1 MLIILDEDL
10 PSRRE
15 IRRQQQKVEDCQEE
29 AMGVMEAL
37 MDKYLAE
44 GDQEGFKKTNEEL
57 EIIERECTS
66 AQNRAQE
73 YLDSR
78 AHEESS
84 TASGKSARM
93 KMSQVKEDQTEQWRI
108 ESDERKKHLRQ
119 LEKETELIKDNRT
132 ILDPR
137 VIKEKEEE
145 ILREIDMEQ
154 QEQRRR
160 EMKINLSINQQQQQ
174 KEEMKTKREDNA
186 NIRSEDQ
193 ELIGRDLW
201 KQLRRVSI
209 PIFDGNKSTYESWK
223 AAFTA
228 CIDQAPAAPEY
239 KFLQLRQHL
248 AGDALKCIE
257 NLGHSAGAYEA
268 SKNRLER
275 KFGGSRRRLT
285 IYIEQLEGFRSI
297 QYGNA
302 KDVEEFSDLLDV
314 AITNLRESRQYHE
327 LGTGSLYVKI
337 QRKLPEM
344 MLANYHRWI
353 FENNHV
359 ESVETLT
366 DWIVQEAEFQTIATE
381 TIKGITANQKK
392 KKHNNGT
399 FFSDPKVYNFRQCKI
414 CNGKHGV

>member
-1 MLIILDEDL
+1 MVASINNHVIPYIYGDDGSNVRDQNAAISRISGVMGRIQLEQVTGITEEMPKIMKAAVNSTSNNVTTDARQQIEDLKRQKVRKKSAFTKARRAMLILLDEDL

-15 IRRQQQKVEDCQEE
+15 IRHQQQKVEDCQEE

-44 GDQEGFKKTNEEL
+44 GDQEGVKKINEEL

-66 AQNRAQE
+66 AQNRTQE

-84 TASGKSARM
+84 IASGKSARM
-93 KMSQVKEDQTEQWRI
+93 KMSQVKKDQIEQWRI
-108 ESDERKKHLRQ
+108 ESDERRKHLRQ

-145 ILREIDMEQ
+145 ILREIEMEQ

-160 EMKINLSINQQQQQ
+160 EMKINLSINQQQQ
-174 KEEMKTKREDNA
+174 KEDVKTKREDNA
-186 NIRSEDQ
+186 NIRREDQ

-228 CIDQAPAAPEY
+228 CIDQAPATPEY
-239 KFLQLRQHL
+239 KLLQLRQYL
-248 AGDALKCIE
+248 AGM
-257 NLGHSAGAYEA
+257 
-268 SKNRLER
+268 
-275 KFGGSRRRLT
+275 
-285 IYIEQLEGFRSI
+285 
-297 QYGNA
+297 
-302 KDVEEFSDLLDV
+302 
-314 AITNLRESRQYHE
+314 
-327 LGTGSLYVKI
+327 
-337 QRKLPEM
+337 P
-344 MLANYHRWI
+344 
-353 FENNHV
+353 
-359 ESVETLT
+359 
-366 DWIVQEAEFQTIATE
+366 
-381 TIKGITANQKK
+381 
-392 KKHNNGT
+392 
-399 FFSDPKVYNFRQCKI
+399 
-414 CNGKHGV
+414 

>member
-1 MLIILDEDL
+1 MLILLDEGL

-44 GDQEGFKKTNEEL
+44 GDQEGVKKINEEL

-78 AHEESS
+78 VHEESS

-93 KMSQVKEDQTEQWRI
+93 KMSQVKEDQIVREQHSQWRI
-108 ESDERKKHLRQ
+108 ESDERRKHLRQ

-132 ILDPR
+132 ILDLR

-145 ILREIDMEQ
+145 ILREIEMEQ

-174 KEEMKTKREDNA
+174 KEEVSIKRDDNA
-186 NIRSEDQ
+186 NIRGEDQ

-209 PIFDGNKSTYESWK
+209 PIFNGNKSKYESWK

-228 CIDQAPAAPEY
+228 CIDPAPATPEY
-239 KFLQLRQHL
+239 KLLQLIQHL
-248 AGDALKCIE
+248 AGDALKCIK
-257 NLGHSAGAYEA
+257 NLGHSAGPYEA

-275 KFGGSRRRLT
+275 KFGGSRRRLA

-314 AITNLRESRQYHE
+314 AIINLRES
-327 LGTGSLYVKI
+327 
-337 QRKLPEM
+337 
-344 MLANYHRWI
+344 
-353 FENNHV
+353 
-359 ESVETLT
+359 
-366 DWIVQEAEFQTIATE
+366 
-381 TIKGITANQKK
+381 
-392 KKHNNGT
+392 
-399 FFSDPKVYNFRQCKI
+399 
-414 CNGKHGV
+414 